1 MCAWAEA
8 HHIHAL
14 WRRVSKPLSP
24 TSGHRT
30 TLTQDR
36 NISSQLGQTA
46 RVIQIKF
53 RLKPGILN
61 MAKCKDATI

>member
-14 WRRVSKPLSP
+14 WLRVSQPLSP
-24 TSGHRT
+24 SSGHRT

-36 NISSQLGQTA
+36 DISSQLGQTV
-46 RVIQIKF
+46 RVIQIK
-53 RLKPGILN
+53 LLLNPGILN